1 MKDKYI
7 LGLNFLHSDSSACI
21 FRNGRLIAA
30 AEEERFLRIKHT
42 SSFPIQSIN
51 YCLEEANISISDLKT
66 ITINSKPLSVLNKK
80 IIYTLKNFKRFKL
93 AIKSLK
99 NIRNKLSLKN
109 RILAINPNKPFKGK
123 IQYVDH
129 HESHIASSL
138 YYSGFEECI
147 NLSLDGFG
155 DFASSAWGT
164 FKNSKNILD
173 GRVYFPHSMGIFY
186 QAITQFLG
194 FKNYGDEY
202 KVMGLS
208 SYGKPIYEKEISRLL
223 FNTKNGFKLNLNY
236 FIHHNENIIKS
247 NLNNQITYKN
257 LYSQKLTDLL
267 GRERD
272 PDDEINQKHIDIAKS
287 AQTVYEKT
295 FFNLLNYLYSKYK
308 ISNLTLSGGCA
319 MNSVANGKILKNTF
333 FKKIYI
339 SPNPGDAG
347 GSVGSALISLCESK
361 SKVDTDINYAYL
373 GKKFTNK
380 EIENI
385 IKEKHISKKFNV
397 KRCSEEDIFENTVNF
412 LKESKIIGWF
422 QGRMEW
428 GARALGN
435 RSILADARNPNIKEI
450 INSKIKRRE
459 SFRPFAP
466 SILAEDTHEWFQID
480 KEVPFMT
487 EVYPLAEDKKSL
499 LPGIT
504 HVDGTGRLQT
514 VSENNNSRYYYLLK
528 KFKDKTGIPIILNTS
543 FNENE
548 PIVQNPEEAIDC
560 FIRTNMDVLILE
572 NWIIS
577 R

>member
-1 MKDKYI
+1 MKDSYI

-21 FRNGRLIAA
+21 FRNGSLIAA

-51 YCLEEANISISDLKT
+51 YCLEEANISISDLNT

-80 IIYTLKNFKRFKL
+80 IIYTLKNFNRLKL
-93 AIKSLK
+93 AINSLK

-109 RILAINPNKPFKGK
+109 RISAITPLKPFKGK

-138 YYSGFEECI
+138 YYSGFDECI
-147 NLSLDGFG
+147 NLSIDGFG

-208 SYGKPIYEKEISRLL
+208 SYGKPKYEKEISKLL
-223 FNTKNGFKLNLNY
+223 FNTENGFELNLSY

-247 NLNNQITYKN
+247 NLNNKITYKN
-257 LYSQKLTDLL
+257 LYSQKLIDLL

-319 MNSVANGKILKNTF
+319 LNSVANGKILKNTF

-347 GSVGSALISLCESK
+347 GSVGSALISVNK
-361 SKVDTDINYAYL
+361 SKYEVDKNINYAYL
-373 GKKFTNK
+373 GKKFTNE

-385 IKEKHISKKFNV
+385 IKEKCIRKKFNIE
-397 KRCSEEDIFENTVNF
+397 KFSEEDIFEKTADF
-412 LKESKIIGWF
+412 LKDSRIIGWF

-466 SILAEDTHEWFQID
+466 SILAEDINEWFEID

-487 EVYPLAEDKKSL
+487 EVYPLVDSKKSL

-514 VSENNNSRYYYLLK
+514 VSKKNNSTYYYLLK

-548 PIVQNPEEAIDC
+548 PIVQNPEQAIDC
-560 FIRTNMDVLILE
+560 FMRTNMDVLVLE

>member
-1 MKDKYI
+1 MKDDYI

-21 FRNGRLIAA
+21 LRNGLLIAA

-51 YCLEEANISISDLKT
+51 YCLEEANIDISDLNT

-99 NIRNKLSLKN
+99 NIRSKLSLKD
-109 RILAINPNKPFKGK
+109 RILAISPNKPFKGK
-123 IQYVDH
+123 IKYVDH

-138 YYSGFEECI
+138 YYSGFDECI

-155 DFASSAWGT
+155 DFASCAWGT
-164 FKNSKNILD
+164 FKNSKNTLD

-208 SYGKPIYEKEISRLL
+208 SYGKPKYEREVSKLL
-223 FNTKNGFKLNLNY
+223 FNTENGFELDLSY
-236 FIHHNENIIKS
+236 FIHQNENIIKS
-247 NLNNQITYKN
+247 DLNNQITYKN
-257 LYSQKLTDLL
+257 LYSKKLIDLL
-267 GRERD
+267 GRERG
-272 PDDEINQKHIDIAKS
+272 PNDEINQKHIDIAKS

-295 FFNLLNYLYSKYK
+295 LFNFLNYLYSKYK

-319 MNSVANGKILKNTF
+319 MNSVANGKISKNTF
-333 FKKIYI
+333 FKKVYI

-361 SKVDTDINYAYL
+361 SEVITDVNYAYL
-373 GKKFTNK
+373 GKKFTNE

-385 IKEKHISKKFNV
+385 IKEKLINKRFNV
-397 KRCSEEDIFENTVNF
+397 KKYSEEDVFETTVNY
-412 LKESKIIGWF
+412 LKDSKIIGWF

-450 INSKIKRRE
+450 INLKIKRRE

-466 SILAEDTHEWFQID
+466 SILAEDTLEWFQID

-487 EVYPLAEDKKSL
+487 EVYPLVDDKKSL

-514 VSENNNSRYYYLLK
+514 VSEKNNPKYYYLLK
-528 KFKDKTGIPIILNTS
+528 KFKHKTGIPIILNTS

-548 PIVQNPEEAIDC
+548 PIVQKPQEAIDC
-560 FIRTNMDVLILE
+560 FIRTNMDVLVLE